1 MKMPWKKVTTMSLRL
16 EFVRLALHE
25 DANVSDLC
33 QRFGI
38 SRKTGY
44 KWLNRYQQ
52 HGKESLMDQS
62 RRPQISPNRTPAE
75 IEELVLQARDRYP
88 VWGGRKIRSLLLRDG
103 HVDIPCPST
112 ITAILHRNG
121 RMDAAESVKHKAF
134 QRFEKKHPNE
144 LWQMDFKG
152 HFAMTGGGRCHPL
165 TVLDDCSRFLL
176 GLRACANETHE
187 TVVEQLTSIFRLY
200 GIPDRMLMD
209 NGSPWGSDGDN
220 PYTRLTVW
228 LIRLGINISHGRPYH
243 PQTQGKDERLHR
255 TLNEELI
262 NRRRFPDLWHCQPVF
277 DDWRDTY
284 NQVRPH
290 QALDMC
296 VPGERY
302 RLSSR
307 CFPETLP
314 PILYDTADIV
324 RKVDV
329 CGRISFRSR
338 KFRVGKA
345 FHQQPVALRPTD
357 IDGVFQVFFCHKPVA
372 QISFH
377 DCDV

>member
-1 MKMPWKKVTTMSLRL
+1 
-16 EFVRLALHE
+16 
-25 DANVSDLC
+25 
-33 QRFGI
+33 
-38 SRKTGY
+38 
-44 KWLNRYQQ
+44 
-52 HGKESLMDQS
+52 
-62 RRPQISPNRTPAE
+62 
-75 IEELVLQARDRYP
+75 
-88 VWGGRKIRSLLLRDG
+88 
-103 HVDIPCPST
+103 
-112 ITAILHRNG
+112 
-121 RMDAAESVKHKAF
+121 MDADESVKHKAF
-134 QRFEKKHPNE
+134 HRFEREHPNE

-152 HFAMTGGGRCHPL
+152 HFAMTQGGRCHPL

-176 GLRACANETHE
+176 GLKACANETRE
-187 TVVEQLTSIFRLY
+187 TVTEQLTSIFRLY

-209 NGSPWGSDGDN
+209 NGSPWGSDGNN

-255 TLNEELI
+255 TLKAELI
-262 NRRRFPDLWHCQPVF
+262 SRRRFHDLGHCQPAF

-284 NQVRPH
+284 NHVRPH
-290 QALDMC
+290 QALDMS

-302 RLSSR
+302 EPSSR
-307 CFPETLP
+307 SFPETLT
-314 PILYDTADIV
+314 PILYDTGDIV

-329 CGRISFRSR
+329 CGRISFRNR

-357 IDGVFQVFFCHKPVA
+357 TDGIFQVFFCHKSVA

-377 DCDV
+377 DSDL

>member
-1 MKMPWKKVTTMSLRL
+1 MPWKEVTTMSLRL
-16 EFVRLALHE
+16 EFVRFALHE
-25 DANVSDLC
+25 DANMSDLC
-33 QRFGI
+33 KRFGI

-44 KWLNRYQQ
+44 KWLDRYQQ
-52 HGKESLMDQS
+52 HGKEALMDKS

-75 IEELVLQARDRYP
+75 IEELVLQVRDKHP
-88 VWGGRKIRSLLLRDG
+88 VWGGRKINSLLLRRG
-103 HVDIPCPST
+103 HTDIPHPST
-112 ITAILHRNG
+112 ITGILYRNG
-121 RMDAAESVKHKAF
+121 RMDTAESVKHKAF
-134 QRFEKKHPNE
+134 KRFEKKHPNQ

-152 HFAMTGGGRCHPL
+152 HFAMTQGGRCHPL

-200 GIPDRMLMD
+200 GMPDRMLMD
-209 NGSPWGSDGDN
+209 NGAPWGSDGNN

-255 TLNEELI
+255 TLNAELI
-262 NRRRFPDLWHCQPVF
+262 SRRRFPDLCHWQSEF

-284 NQVRPH
+284 NHVRPH

-302 RLSSR
+302 KPSSR
-307 CFPETLP
+307 PFPETLP
-314 PILYDTADIV
+314 TILYDTGDIV

-357 IDGVFQVFFCHKPVA
+357 KDGVFQVFFCHKPVA

-377 DCDV
+377 DSDF

>member
-1 MKMPWKKVTTMSLRL
+1 MPWKEVTTMSQRL

-25 DANVSDLC
+25 DANMSQLC
-33 QRFGI
+33 HRFGI

-44 KWLNRYQQ
+44 KWLNKYQQ
-52 HGKESLMDQS
+52 HGKEALMDQS
-62 RRPQISPNRTPAE
+62 RRPHISPNRTPAE
-75 IEELVLQARDRYP
+75 IEELVLQVRDEHP
-88 VWGGRKIRSLLLRDG
+88 VWGGRKINSLLLRGG
-103 HVDIPCPST
+103 HSDIPHPST
-112 ITAILHRNG
+112 ITGILHRNG
-121 RMDAAESVKHKAF
+121 RMDADESVKHQAF
-134 QRFEKKHPNE
+134 QRFEKEHPNE

-152 HFAMTGGGRCHPL
+152 HFAMTDGGRCHPL

-176 GLRACANETHE
+176 GLKACANETRE
-187 TVVEQLTSIFRLY
+187 TVTEQLTSIFRLY

-209 NGSPWGSDGDN
+209 NGSPWGSDGNN

-255 TLNEELI
+255 TLKAELI
-262 NRRRFPDLWHCQPVF
+262 SRRRFPDLGHCQPAF
-277 DDWRDTY
+277 DDWRDMY
-284 NQVRPH
+284 NHVRPH

-302 RLSSR
+302 EPSSR
-307 CFPETLP
+307 SFPETLT
-314 PILYDTADIV
+314 PILYDNGDIV

-329 CGRISFRSR
+329 CGIISFRNR

-357 IDGVFQVFFCHKPVA
+357 TDGIFQVFFCHKPVA

-377 DCDV
+377 DSDL

>member
-1 MKMPWKKVTTMSLRL
+1 MSWKEVTTMSLRL

-25 DANVSDLC
+25 DANMSELC
-33 QRFGI
+33 HRFGI

-44 KWLNRYQQ
+44 KWLNKYQQ
-52 HGKESLMDQS
+52 HGKEALMDQS
-62 RRPQISPNRTPAE
+62 RRPQISPNRTPAG
-75 IEELVLQARDRYP
+75 IEELVLQVRDRYP
-88 VWGGRKIRSLLLRDG
+88 VWGGCKLRSLLVRDG

-121 RMDAAESVKHKAF
+121 RMDAGETVKHQAF
-134 QRFEKKHPNE
+134 QRFEKEHPNE

-152 HFAMTGGGRCHPL
+152 HFAMTEGGRCHPL

-187 TVVEQLTSIFRLY
+187 TVTEQLTSIFRLY

-209 NGSPWGSDGDN
+209 NGSPWGSDGNN

-255 TLNEELI
+255 TLNAELI
-262 NRRRFPDLWHCQPVF
+262 SRRRFHDLGHCQPAF

-284 NQVRPH
+284 NHVRPH
-290 QALDMC
+290 QALDMS

-302 RLSSR
+302 QPSSR
-307 CFPETLP
+307 SFPETLT
-314 PILYDTADIV
+314 PILYDTGDVV

-329 CGRISFRSR
+329 CGRISFRNR

-345 FHQQPVALRPTD
+345 FHQQPVALKPTD
-357 IDGVFQVFFCHKPVA
+357 KDGNFQVFFCHKPVA
-372 QISFH
+372 HISFH
-377 DCDV
+377 HSDI

>member
-1 MKMPWKKVTTMSLRL
+1 MKMPWKEVTTMSLRL
-16 EFVRLALHE
+16 EFVRFALHE
-25 DANVSDLC
+25 DANMSDLC

-44 KWLNRYQQ
+44 KWLDRYQQ
-52 HGKESLMDQS
+52 HGAEALMDKS

-75 IEELVLQARDRYP
+75 IEELVLQVRDRHP
-88 VWGGRKIRSLLLRDG
+88 VWGGRKINSLLLRRG
-103 HVDIPCPST
+103 HTDIPHPST
-112 ITAILHRNG
+112 ITGILHRNG
-121 RMDAAESVKHKAF
+121 RMDTAESAKHKAF
-134 QRFEKKHPNE
+134 KRFEKEHPNQ

-152 HFAMTGGGRCHPL
+152 HFAMAQGGRCHPL

-200 GIPDRMLMD
+200 GMPDRMLMD
-209 NGSPWGSDGDN
+209 NGAPWGSDGNN

-255 TLNEELI
+255 TLNAELI
-262 NRRRFPDLWHCQPVF
+262 SRIRFLDLCHCQPEF

-284 NQVRPH
+284 NHVRPH

-302 RLSSR
+302 QPSSR
-307 CFPETLP
+307 PFPETLST
-314 PILYDTADIV
+314 IFYDTGDIV

-357 IDGVFQVFFCHKPVA
+357 KDGVFQVFFCHKPVA
-372 QISFH
+372 RISFH
-377 DCDV
+377 DSDI

>member
-1 MKMPWKKVTTMSLRL
+1 MKMPWKEVSTMSLRL

-25 DANVSDLC
+25 DTNMSELC

-44 KWLNRYQQ
+44 KWLDRYQQ
-52 HGKESLMDQS
+52 HGEEALMDQS
-62 RRPQISPNRTPAE
+62 RRPHISPNRTPVE
-75 IEELVLQARDRYP
+75 IEELVLQVRDRHP
-88 VWGGRKIRSLLLRDG
+88 VWGGRKINSLLLRGG
-103 HVDIPCPST
+103 HTHIPHPST
-112 ITAILHRNG
+112 ITGILHRNG
-121 RMDAAESVKHKAF
+121 RMDADESVKHKAY
-134 QRFEKKHPNE
+134 QRFEKEHPNE

-187 TVVEQLTSIFRLY
+187 TVTEQLTSIFRLY
-200 GIPDRMLMD
+200 GMPHRMLMD

-228 LIRLGINISHGRPYH
+228 LLRLGINISHCRPYH

-255 TLNEELI
+255 TLKAELI
-262 NRRRFPDLWHCQPVF
+262 SRRHFSDLGHCQPEF

-302 RLSSR
+302 QPSSR
-307 CFPETLP
+307 SFPETLP
-314 PILYDTADIV
+314 TILYDTGDIV

-329 CGRISFRSR
+329 CGRISFRSE

-345 FHQQPVALRPTD
+345 FHQQSVALRPTD
-357 IDGVFQVFFCHKPVA
+357 TDGVFQVFFSHKPVA

-377 DCDV
+377 DSDI